1 MTKHDNS
8 ADDPN
13 YVQIGR
19 VVKPHGV
26 RGEFVVLP
34 TTDDPEGRFAVGS
47 VVRAMPVGGRQ
58 RRNGGSQKS
67 FTLTVASV
75 RGHQGRIIMKVEEIP
90 DRNAAESL
98 RGVRF
103 VAEPVI
109 DHSGDEFYDFELE
122 GLHVLTVGPVSA
134 EEAHARAYE
143 GAQPEPEDIGIV
155 KNVLRG
161 PAQRLLEVEIESD
174 DAESAEAES
183 DGAPRTVLIP
193 FVQAIV
199 PIVDI
204 DNEAIVVTPPEG
216 LLELP

>member
-1 MTKHDNS
+1 M
-8 ADDPN
+8 
-13 YVQIGR
+13 
-19 VVKPHGV
+19 
-26 RGEFVVLP
+26 
-34 TTDDPEGRFAVGS
+34 
-47 VVRAMPVGGRQ
+47 
-58 RRNGGSQKS
+58 
-67 FTLTVASV
+67 
-75 RGHQGRIIMKVEEIP
+75 
-90 DRNAAESL
+90 
-98 RGVRF
+98 
-103 VAEPVI
+103 
-109 DHSGDEFYDFELE
+109 
-122 GLHVLTVGPVSA
+122 GPVSA

-143 GAQPEPEDIGIV
+143 GDQPELEDIGIV

-216 LLELP
+216 LLDLP

>member
-1 MTKHDNS
+1 
-8 ADDPN
+8 
-13 YVQIGR
+13 
-19 VVKPHGV
+19 
-26 RGEFVVLP
+26 
-34 TTDDPEGRFAVGS
+34 
-47 VVRAMPVGGRQ
+47 
-58 RRNGGSQKS
+58 
-67 FTLTVASV
+67 
-75 RGHQGRIIMKVEEIP
+75 MKAEEIP

-161 PAQRLLEVEIESD
+161 PAQRLLEVEIEPD
-174 DAESAEAES
+174 DAES

-216 LLELP
+216 LLDLP